1 MTTSGSGSSTV
12 QFRVRFVKF
21 SNTRHMMSDGQRCD
35 SGWFSSNKCDPH
47 FTVCFT
53 TTDATWTHSVQ
64 PVWLFQNPIFD
75 NILWNDTVDPLATCD
90 FAGPFTFGPYDN
102 TAEVTFGE
110 QLNTLKNPFVFNI
123 THAWRG
129 VEMRIRINERERGSF
144 LGANTAKG
152 PPPSGGML
160 RLRMTGSTAANTSLQ
175 LESRIQCLPHYYD
188 SECSTYCV
196 PRPDDHFTCD
206 SRTGQS
212 VCEPGW
218 TGDFCNAKMLSENL
232 NIHPLTFGSQ
242 TDDVVAYEM
251 EVTNSSE
258 PIGDAL
264 PTTGNITLAAETL
277 HTDPDGGIN
286 PIHVQVVRMEGTTIH
301 EEEGHEPYFEKHSS
315 NVSAEAVTSGGMA
328 TVHPTPSSTVW
339 PLTVSLLMGSL
350 TYLATTSPSTESST
364 TEKKTTVTSTSDNAT
379 HVPAT
384 TLSALADLETGSSST
399 SEATAAVISLAE
411 NHTVTE
417 NSIAIPN
424 LLIVQTS
431 VNLTTVTETTV
442 SSKTGAPTA
451 LSEKEQFGK
460 VKDFDELE
468 IVELSTVAGP
478 STVTDSSA
486 YDIVQIVYATQP
498 ETPVMFSAPDH
509 NNTTLGPKH
518 ANSLTESRK
527 LYFYCT
533 YTKQATQNT
542 RHALPESLGTASDLR
557 LQDNKY
563 NVFRQGVAFVHY
575 DVPLGT
581 GLTASSIHD
590 SSFLDKLN
598 WTIYQVA
605 RERLQER
612 SETSG
617 TTAALTTSVELTGL
631 SISNQSMQPTITVYA
646 LANQTAVFTPSE
658 FRVIIQAALHL
669 LDAHNAATLYAGYI
683 PHSPGIIMFIAA
695 LCVIVVILLGIV
707 IILARSSHS
716 RYRLDSPFSDGPP
729 STSHN
734 CSLMVSAFDN
744 PMFQDSSS
752 ELCPADDIVSL
763 QPSTCA
769 VTDNAA
775 SSERVY
781 STVRSSDLSHRSGSH
796 PPIAR
801 IRTTSTFKQLTNGG
815 TL

>member
-1 MTTSGSGSSTV
+1 
-12 QFRVRFVKF
+12 
-21 SNTRHMMSDGQRCD
+21 
-35 SGWFSSNKCDPH
+35 
-47 FTVCFT
+47 
-53 TTDATWTHSVQ
+53 
-64 PVWLFQNPIFD
+64 
-75 NILWNDTVDPLATCD
+75 
-90 FAGPFTFGPYDN
+90 
-102 TAEVTFGE
+102 
-110 QLNTLKNPFVFNI
+110 
-123 THAWRG
+123 
-129 VEMRIRINERERGSF
+129 
-144 LGANTAKG
+144 
-152 PPPSGGML
+152 
-160 RLRMTGSTAANTSLQ
+160 
-175 LESRIQCLPHYYD
+175 
-188 SECSTYCV
+188 
-196 PRPDDHFTCD
+196 
-206 SRTGQS
+206 
-212 VCEPGW
+212 
-218 TGDFCNAKMLSENL
+218 MLSENL

-264 PTTGNITLAAETL
+264 PTTGNVTLTAETL

-286 PIHVQVVRMEGTTIH
+286 PIHVQVVQMEGTTIH

-315 NVSAEAVTSGGMA
+315 NVSAEAVTSGGIA
-328 TVHPTPSSTVW
+328 TVHPTPYSTVW

-364 TEKKTTVTSTSDNAT
+364 TEKKTTVTSTSDNVT

-384 TLSALADLETGSSST
+384 TLPVITDLETSSSSPIET
-399 SEATAAVISLAE
+399 TAATISLAE

-417 NSIAIPN
+417 T
-424 LLIVQTS
+424 V
-431 VNLTTVTETTV
+431 LTTPSLPDVHTSIDFVPVTETTI
-442 SSKTGAPTA
+442 SSETVAPTA
-451 LSEKEQFGK
+451 LSENEQFGK

-478 STVTDSSA
+478 SAVTDSSA

-498 ETPVMFSAPDH
+498 ETPVTEPVLIKESVTTGAPTG
-509 NNTTLGPKH
+509 TTLVSTITTGTSEPSQTTGSTTTDTTRAGTDHPSPEMTGPH
-518 ANSLTESRK
+518 LLNNLNGTVLTTSIPPE
-527 LYFYCT
+527 T
-533 YTKQATQNT
+533 I
-542 RHALPESLGTASDLR
+542 LPEISAATHSTDAVVESSAVTDSPATTAHGQKVSDSQSSSPTPFFTADR
-557 LQDNKY
+557 
-563 NVFRQGVAFVHY
+563 VAFVHY

-612 SETSG
+612 SETNG

-796 PPIAR
+796 PSIAR